1 MTEIRAAFTQE
12 EEATVKVPLATE
24 SAVEVSHDAL
34 STSFVATLDVKR
46 RAANANDTCTR
57 SAALDVKADELQ
69 SFAEIDAF
77 LIAASVERSYL
88 ATHLELIDTE
98 HNDGVAATNLIGV
111 ELPRAKEEASA
122 AASVKESRGEKVTR
136 CEGGVGDGVAAAPRR
151 TSNRETAVAD
161 NDGEADESMCCDASD
176 AGVATCAV
184 A

>member
-1 MTEIRAAFTQE
+1 MERAALSQRAAAAFPL
-12 EEATVKVPLATE
+12 PLARG
-24 SAVEVSHDAL
+24 SAAGVSHDAL
-34 STSFVATLDVKR
+34 STSFVTTLNVMR
-46 RAANANDTCTR
+46 RTFNEIDT
-57 SAALDVKADELQ
+57 DADGIL
-69 SFAEIDAF
+69 SFEEMDAF

-122 AASVKESRGEKVTR
+122 AASVKESRGEKLAR

-161 NDGEADESMCCDASD
+161 DDGEADESMCCDASD

>member
-1 MTEIRAAFTQE
+1 MERAALSQRAAAAFPL
-12 EEATVKVPLATE
+12 PLARG
-24 SAVEVSHDAL
+24 SAAGVSHDAL
-34 STSFVATLDVKR
+34 STSFVTTLNVMR
-46 RAANANDTCTR
+46 RTFNEIDT
-57 SAALDVKADELQ
+57 DADGIL
-69 SFAEIDAF
+69 SFEEMDAF
-77 LIAASVERSYL
+77 LIAASVEMSSL
-88 ATHLELIDTE
+88 ATHQLLDLIDTE
-98 HNDGVAATNLIGV
+98 RDDGVTFAEFSSWWAEDLIGV

-161 NDGEADESMCCDASD
+161 DDGEADESMCCDASD

>member
-1 MTEIRAAFTQE
+1 MERAALSQRAAAAFPL
-12 EEATVKVPLATE
+12 PLARG
-24 SAVEVSHDAL
+24 SAAGVSHDAL
-34 STSFVATLDVKR
+34 STSFVTTLNVMR
-46 RAANANDTCTR
+46 RTFNEIDT
-57 SAALDVKADELQ
+57 DADGIL
-69 SFAEIDAF
+69 SFEEMDAF

-161 NDGEADESMCCDASD
+161 DDGEADESMCCDASD